1 MGSTIS
7 NNKKIDS
14 IITDLGF
21 TKENLTNEL
30 QVVYNKY
37 KKLQDDNNQ
46 LENINNKYNRIILDK
61 NKKIIEL
68 ENSITNHENQ
78 LKNHK
83 NKLLQLDNDYNKL
96 LTSKTN
102 DLETMQLLINKEKQ
116 LNIEINNKYLVSKK
130 NETIFKDHNNYLLKI
145 NSKML
150 VNSKMLKTNDYKPN
164 SITPNSDNLININK
178 QYTYVIDNLDYHI
191 KQIIGNQEFNVW
203 IPDHYDKNIC
213 EKTIIYI
220 LSILSKSSK
229 SSIIQ

>member
-7 NNKKIDS
+7 TNKKIDS

-37 KKLQDDNNQ
+37 KKLQDDNNH

-61 NKKIIEL
+61 NKQIIEL
-68 ENSITNHENQ
+68 EKSITNHENQ

-83 NKLLQLDNDYNKL
+83 NKLLQLENDYNKL

-116 LNIEINNKYLVSKK
+116 LNIEINNKYQVSKK
-130 NETIFKDHNNYLLKI
+130 NESIFKDHNNYLLKI

-150 VNSKMLKTNDYKPN
+150 VNSKMLKTNDNKPN
-164 SITPNSDNLININK
+164 SIKPDGGNLINK
-178 QYTYVIDNLDYHI
+178 QYTYLIDHVINNLDYHI

-220 LSILSKSSK
+220 LSILSK
-229 SSIIQ
+229 

>member
-7 NNKKIDS
+7 TNKKIDS

-37 KKLQDDNNQ
+37 KKLQDDNNH

-61 NKKIIEL
+61 NKQIIEL
-68 ENSITNHENQ
+68 EKSITNHENQ

-83 NKLLQLDNDYNKL
+83 NKLLQLENDYNKL

-116 LNIEINNKYLVSKK
+116 LNIEINNKYQVSKK
-130 NETIFKDHNNYLLKI
+130 NESIFKDHNNYLLKI

-150 VNSKMLKTNDYKPN
+150 VNSKMLKTNDNKPN
-164 SITPNSDNLININK
+164 SITPDGGNLINK
-178 QYTYVIDNLDYHI
+178 QYTYLIDHVINNLDYHI

-220 LSILSKSSK
+220 LSILSK
-229 SSIIQ
+229 